1 MTKVEAIVE
10 LNPVLDHVDAMKD
23 NEKVVTSRAA
33 QGRTDEAGE
42 GEARAVNMTV
52 KATDE
57 EGEEMETLGERSEI
71 IKAINRMR
79 EEPWQRLEYHDSEVM
94 LKSALDSQRMLTN
107 LDAGG
112 MGPVCWYADSTS
124 AQDFAEIGLFIVQ
137 RAVD

>member
-1 MTKVEAIVE
+1 MTKVDAIVE

-23 NEKVVTSRAA
+23 NEKVIASRAA
-33 QGRTDEAGE
+33 RGWTDEAGG

-79 EEPWQRLEYHDSEVM
+79 EEPWQRLEYHDSEVN
-94 LKSALDSQRMLTN
+94 ACICT
-107 LDAGG
+107 
-112 MGPVCWYADSTS
+112 
-124 AQDFAEIGLFIVQ
+124 
-137 RAVD
+137 